1 MSVQAMAW
9 ALQIPR
15 TTLSDSSA
23 RHVLLCLANYAGTD
37 GRGAFPSATTLSE
50 DTGLSERTVR
60 SKLELLRA
68 SELIVPGNQALAAVY
83 IERHDRRPVVY
94 DLPIKRGAIPA
105 PRTERGAD
113 DGTGC
118 KPQQSGVQNST
129 ERGAKF
135 APNPSLNHQLT
146 EQQQPR
152 EISDVIADQD
162 KQAQESTDDR
172 QRFAMFADWAPDSRY
187 LIAQAQIAGVK
198 PTDIPDALIKG
209 FMGWFVAKPN
219 TVDTAAGWCHRLV
232 VWFVKERAG
241 GTLPAADEEPAATV
255 GWASKGV
262 IL

>member
-1 MSVQAMAW
+1 M
-9 ALQIPR
+9 
-15 TTLSDSSA
+15 
-23 RHVLLCLANYAGTD
+23 
-37 GRGAFPSATTLSE
+37 
-50 DTGLSERTVR
+50 
-60 SKLELLRA
+60 
-68 SELIVPGNQALAAVY
+68 
-83 IERHDRRPVVY
+83 
-94 DLPIKRGAIPA
+94 
-105 PRTERGAD
+105 
-113 DGTGC
+113 
-118 KPQQSGVQNST
+118 
-129 ERGAKF
+129 
-135 APNPSLNHQLT
+135 
-146 EQQQPR
+146 
-152 EISDVIADQD
+152 IADQD

>member
-1 MSVQAMAW
+1 MSW

-15 TTLSDSSA
+15 MTLSDSSA

-94 DLPIKRGAIPA
+94 DLPIKRGANPA

-113 DGTGC
+113 ESTGC
-118 KPQQSGVQNST
+118 KSQQNGVQNST
-129 ERGAKF
+129 ERGAKS
-135 APNPSLNHQLT
+135 APNTSLNHQLT

-152 EISDVIADQD
+152 EISDVIDEQD
-162 KQAQESTDDR
+162 KQALESTDDR

-198 PTDIPDALIKG
+198 PTDIPDAVIKG
-209 FMGWFVAKPN
+209 FMGWFVAKPS

-232 VWFVKERAG
+232 FWFLKERASSATSG
-241 GTLPAADEEPAATV
+241 AGPDEIEDDSTDWMRQVP
-255 GWASKGV
+255 K
-262 IL
+262 

>member
-1 MSVQAMAW
+1 MSW

-15 TTLSDSSA
+15 VTLSDSSA

-94 DLPIKRGAIPA
+94 DLPIKRGANPA

-118 KPQQSGVQNST
+118 KSQQNGVQNST

-135 APNPSLNHQLT
+135 APNTSLNHQLT

-162 KQAQESTDDR
+162 KQALESTDDR

-187 LIAQAQIAGVK
+187 LIAQAQIAGIK
-198 PTDIPDALIKG
+198 PADIPDALIRS
-209 FMGWFVAKPN
+209 FIGWFVAKQN
-219 TVDTAAGWCHRLV
+219 TVDTSAGWCNRLV
-232 VWFVKERAG
+232 VWYVKERAKG
-241 GTLPAADEEPAATV
+241 SLSADEEAAV
-255 GWASKGV
+255 GGDWASKGV

>member
-1 MSVQAMAW
+1 MSW

-37 GRGAFPSATTLSE
+37 GRGAFPSATTLSD

-68 SELIVPGNQALAAVY
+68 AELIVPGNQALAAVY

-94 DLPIKRGAIPA
+94 DLPIKRGANIA

-113 DGTGC
+113 DSTGC
-118 KPQQSGVQNST
+118 NSQQNGVQNSA
-129 ERGAKF
+129 ERGAKS
-135 APNPSLNHQLT
+135 APNTSYNHQLT

-152 EISDVIADQD
+152 EISDVIDDQD
-162 KQAQESTDDR
+162 KQALESNGDR
-172 QRFAMFADWAPDSRY
+172 QRFAMFAEWAPDTRY

-198 PTDIPDALIKG
+198 PTDIPDAMIRS
-209 FMGWFVAKPN
+209 FIGWFVAKQN
-219 TVDTAAGWCHRLV
+219 TVDTSAGWCNRLV
-232 VWFVKERAG
+232 GWYVKERAKG
-241 GTLPAADEEPAATV
+241 NVQQSEADESSGDWT
-255 GWASKGV
+255 SKGV

>member
-60 SKLELLRA
+60 SKLELLRV

-94 DLPIKRGAIPA
+94 DLPIKRGANPA
-105 PRTERGAD
+105 PRVERGAD
-113 DGTGC
+113 NGTGC
-118 KPQQSGVQNST
+118 KPQQNGVQNST
-129 ERGAKF
+129 ERGAKS

-152 EISDVIADQD
+152 EISDVIDEQD
-162 KQAQESTDDR
+162 KQALESTDDR
-172 QRFAMFADWAPDSRY
+172 QRFAMFADWTPDSRY

-198 PTDIPDALIKG
+198 PTDISDALIRS
-209 FMGWFVAKPN
+209 FIGWFVAKQN
-219 TVDTAAGWCHRLV
+219 TVDTSAGWCNRLV
-232 VWFVKERAG
+232 GWYLRERAKG
-241 GTLPAADEEPAATV
+241 SLPDFDDTSWSDDL
-255 GWASKGV
+255 GD
-262 IL
+262 L